1 MNMSLVRLAPVVVIA
16 WQLFSGAALAQQPTP
31 AALAAAK
38 DLVMIKGG
46 NQMFEPVVIGV
57 IEQTKA
63 ALVQTNPQLSKDLT
77 DVGTQLRAEYGPRSG
92 ELVNEAAKQYAQ
104 RFSEAELKD
113 LVAFFKSPIGQKMLT
128 QEPQV
133 LDATFNFVQ
142 QWGPR
147 VGEEVMNRF
156 RAEMKKKG
164 HNL

>member
-1 MNMSLVRLAPVVVIA
+1 MNKHLIRLVAVMAMLAGP
-16 WQLFSGAALAQQPTP
+16 ALAQQPTP
-31 AALAAAK
+31 AAIAVAKELVLA
-38 DLVMIKGG
+38 KGG
-46 NQMFEPVVIGV
+46 NQMFEPVVIGM

-63 ALVQTNPQLSKDLT
+63 ALMQTNPQLSKDLNEVS
-77 DVGTQLRAEYGPRSG
+77 VGLRTEYGPRVG
-92 ELVNEAAKQYAQ
+92 EMVNEAAKQYAL
-104 RFSEAELKD
+104 RFTEAELKD
-113 LVAFFKSPIGQKMLT
+113 LVAFFKGPLGQKMLA

-147 VGEEVMNRF
+147 VAEDVMNRF

>member
-1 MNMSLVRLAPVVVIA
+1 MNMSLLRLAPVVVIA
-16 WQLFSGAALAQQPTP
+16 WQLLAGVALAQQPTP
-31 AALAAAK
+31 GALATAK
-38 DLVMIKGG
+38 ELVMIKGG
-46 NQMFEPVVIGV
+46 NQMFEPVVVGM

-63 ALVQTNPQLSKDLT
+63 ALLQTNPQLSKDLN
-77 DVGTQLRAEYGPRSG
+77 DVGAQLRAEYGPRAG

-104 RFSEAELKD
+104 RFTEAELKE
-113 LVAFFKSPIGQKMLT
+113 LVTFFKAPLGQKMLT

-133 LDATFNFVQ
+133 LDATFTFVQ

-164 HNL
+164 HDL